1 MTDTVLV
8 RRLLAGEEAAFDEFF
23 AEYFPR
29 VYRFALA
36 RLDGDANA
44 AEEVAQT
51 TLSKAM
57 EKLHTYRGEAALF
70 TWLCAI
76 CRRDIAASRQRTG
89 RAAEVPLLEDEP
101 ATRAALE
108 AFAAAAGD
116 DPESQLRRRELT
128 RLVQA
133 TLDHLPGQYGDA
145 LEWRYA
151 EGLSVEEVGSK
162 LGVGYKAAES
172 LLSRARR
179 AFRESFEPC

>member
-1 MTDTVLV
+1 MTDTALV

-23 AEYFPR
+23 ADYFPR

-36 RLDGDANA
+36 RLGDADA
-44 AEEVAQT
+44 AEEIAQA
-51 TLSKAM
+51 TLSKGL

-70 TWLCAI
+70 TWFCAI
-76 CRRDIAASRQRTG
+76 CRRDIAARRQRIG
-89 RAAEVPLLEDEP
+89 RTAEVPLLEDEP
-101 ATRAALE
+101 ATRAALD
-108 AFAAAAGD
+108 ALAGAGD

-128 RLVQA
+128 ELVQA
-133 TLDHLPGQYGDA
+133 TLDHLPGRYGDA

-151 EGLSVEEVGSK
+151 QELSVEEVASK